1 MISFTTFQNK
11 ALSFPETTEEP
22 HFEKTSF
29 RVKKK
34 IFATYDAKN
43 KRACVKLSSAD
54 QDIFSLADKEAI
66 YPLANKW
73 GQQGWTIIEMKIVSK
88 ELFAAALTM
97 AYCEVAPKKLAEQVR
112 PKESE

>member
-1 MISFTTFQNK
+1 MVSFTAFQK
-11 ALSFPETTEEP
+11 IALGFPGTTEEP

-43 KRACVKLSSAD
+43 KRACVKLSLTD
-54 QDIFSLADKEAI
+54 QDLFSVADKSI

-73 GQQGWTIIEMKIVSK
+73 GQQGWTIIEMKTISK
-88 ELFAAALTM
+88 ALFTAALTM
-97 AYCEVAPKKLAEQVR
+97 AYCEVAPAKLADQVR